1 MQVLIGTR
9 TISWSE
15 ISQENVHGLV
25 QDFLNYFSLLQI
37 NFLILHIITNY
48 STTGV
53 CNFSRGVLTRHIL
66 KNIRV
71 EYTFSKTRS
80 YRTATSLKRD
90 FDTGVFLWVY
100 KQLFYRTPVI
110 NLCKSRLHYR
120 VVVTKNFTNWQ
131 ENICDRVLYIIVA
144 GKKARNFSEKKNF
157 MKYIFSWILW
167 SFPEKYFRIALHRAQ
182 SPWLPILVDFLNF
195 KAIFFMDYSRYSEA
209 QYLCFRQYFVTTL
222 QSLFQSPLPVV

>member
-15 ISQENVHGLV
+15 ISQVNVHGLV

-110 NLCKSRLHYR
+110 NLCKRRLHYT

-131 ENICDRVLYIIVA
+131 ENICDRILYIIVA
-144 GKKARNFSEKKNF
+144 GKKARNFSEKQFHEIYFLVNF
-157 MKYIFSWILW
+157 MKF
-167 SFPEKYFRIALHRAQ
+167 YFRIALHRAQ
-182 SPWLPILVDFLNF
+182 SPWLPILVDLLNF

-209 QYLCFRQYFVTTL
+209 QYLCFHQYFVTTL
-222 QSLFQSPLPVV
+222 QSLFQ